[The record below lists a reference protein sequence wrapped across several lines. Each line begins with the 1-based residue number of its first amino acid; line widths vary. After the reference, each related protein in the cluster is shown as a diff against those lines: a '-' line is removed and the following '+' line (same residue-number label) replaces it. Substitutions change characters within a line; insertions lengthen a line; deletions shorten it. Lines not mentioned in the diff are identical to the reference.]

1 VLSLYLLSVGKVSS
15 TIGGDIENAS
25 DTKDGFVSKPSN
37 VFKAASV
44 FHKRFFLTNDGQP
57 EPASW
62 FHLYFLV

>member
-1 VLSLYLLSVGKVSS
+1 MLILYLLSIGKVYS
-15 TIGGDIENAS
+15 TPGGDLEGAS
-25 DTKDGFVSKPSN
+25 DAKGGFVSKPSN